1 MMGHMMLG
9 TAAAWDIYHLTHGD
23 PVALGNVGLAQVI
36 PVFLFTF
43 ITGQV
48 ADRYNRRKTLA
59 ITQTSAA
66 VVGIALTLAGNSR
79 TVLLIYACM
88 FLISATRA
96 FQWPTTS
103 SMLPQTIPTEQLTNA
118 ISWNGSAR
126 EGATMMGPAIA
137 GFMIQAFGST
147 QPVYICQAICAAT
160 SAILLTQ
167 IKVPPIPK
175 EKRAAPGWAGFKD
188 GVRFVWNE
196 RIIFWSMSLDLLA
209 VLFGGATALM
219 PIFANDILKV
229 GARGFGWL
237 EAAPA
242 VGAALMSLTLAHL
255 GVIRNAGKVLLTA
268 VVCFGAATIVFGMST
283 IFPLSLGALFLLGV
297 FDAVSVVLRISL
309 VQLRTPDYLRG
320 RVAAVNALFISSSNQ
335 WGAVESGVA
344 AKLLGTVPA
353 VVFGGVVTILVV
365 LAIGWHVREMRE
377 WQNT

>member
-9 TAAAWDIYHLTHGD
+9 TAAAWDIYHLTRD
-23 PVALGNVGLAQVI
+23 PIALGNVGLAQVI

-66 VVGIALTLAGNSR
+66 IVGIALTLAGESR
-79 TVLLIYACM
+79 TVPLIYACM
-88 FLISATRA
+88 FLISASRA

-103 SMLPQTIPTEQLTNA
+103 SMLPQTVPMEHLTGA

-126 EGATMMGPAIA
+126 EAATMMGPALA
-137 GFMIQAFGST
+137 GLSIQAFGST

-167 IKVPPIPK
+167 VKVPPIPQ
-175 EKRAAPGWAGFKD
+175 EKRAAPGLKGFKD
-188 GVRFVWNE
+188 GIRFVWRE

-219 PIFANDILKV
+219 PIFAQEILKV
-229 GARGFGWL
+229 GPRGFGWL

-242 VGAALMSLTLAHL
+242 VGAALMSLALAHF
-255 GVIRNAGKVLLTA
+255 GVIRNAGRVLLAA
-268 VVCFGAATIVFGMST
+268 VVGFGAATIVFGLST
-283 IFPLSLGALFLLGV
+283 HFPLSLTALFMLGV
-297 FDAVSVVLRISL
+297 FDAISVVLRISL

-365 LAIGWHVREMRE
+365 SAIGWHVRELRE
-377 WQNT
+377 WQN